1 MAWKYSLHI
10 KGKYMS
16 KKKSMERRERQMTLN
31 IEKKNSEK
39 NNIELE
45 RPLGKYE
52 FINPKTSGKKRS
64 FFS

>member
-1 MAWKYSLHI
+1 
-10 KGKYMS
+10 MS

-31 IEKKNSEK
+31 IEKKNVEK
-39 NNIELE
+39 KIDLE

-52 FINPKTSGKKRS
+52 YINPKTSGKKRS